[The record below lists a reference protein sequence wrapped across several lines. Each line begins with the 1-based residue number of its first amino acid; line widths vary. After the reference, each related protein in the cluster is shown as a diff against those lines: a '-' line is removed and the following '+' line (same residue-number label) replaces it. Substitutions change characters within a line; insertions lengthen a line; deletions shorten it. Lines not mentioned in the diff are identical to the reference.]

1 MQDQQDFIKN
11 VTSWEDPVLF
21 HGHIAFLKFKERK
34 PFYINMIRNPLDR
47 LISYYYFVRTGDTL
61 RGQTDR
67 QLGRPGTS
75 YWLKNFRSTY
85 LNSKLN
91 PFLMRNRNSIFY
103 SDKDVSFSKC
113 VIDKVSPDCSLYRM
127 WLQIPFFCG
136 QASPCWEEGS
146 NWALQQAKYNL
157 LNEYF
162 LVGLNEQMEKFI
174 QLLDTQLPHI
184 FKVCTISKKLD
195 LSRIPDQYRVKQYQA
210 MQSQNYRF

>member
-1 MQDQQDFIKN
+1 
-11 VTSWEDPVLF
+11 
-21 HGHIAFLKFKERK
+21 
-34 PFYINMIRNPLDR
+34 
-47 LISYYYFVRTGDTL
+47 
-61 RGQTDR
+61 
-67 QLGRPGTS
+67 
-75 YWLKNFRSTY
+75 
-85 LNSKLN
+85 
-91 PFLMRNRNSIFY
+91 
-103 SDKDVSFSKC
+103 
-113 VIDKVSPDCSLYRM
+113 M

-184 FKVCTISKKLD
+184 FKVGTISEKLD
-195 LSRIPDQYRVKQYQA
+195 LSRIRDQYRVKQYQA

>member
-1 MQDQQDFIKN
+1 
-11 VTSWEDPVLF
+11 
-21 HGHIAFLKFKERK
+21 
-34 PFYINMIRNPLDR
+34 
-47 LISYYYFVRTGDTL
+47 
-61 RGQTDR
+61 
-67 QLGRPGTS
+67 
-75 YWLKNFRSTY
+75 
-85 LNSKLN
+85 
-91 PFLMRNRNSIFY
+91 
-103 SDKDVSFSKC
+103 
-113 VIDKVSPDCSLYRM
+113 M